1 MIYNLST
8 TILIPGKMAEY
19 YDLATKELIPLYPK
33 IGMKAVGSFRPL
45 TGNMN
50 ETYALYVYDDLAA
63 FQKITVARMKD
74 RDFQNVSAKM
84 SALRV
89 SQSSTL
95 LEPNAWSPM
104 K

>member
-1 MIYNLST
+1 MT
-8 TILIPGKMAEY
+8 EY

-33 IGMKAVGSFRPL
+33 IGMKAVGSFRSL

-50 ETYALYVYDDLAA
+50 QTYALYVFDDLAA
-63 FQKITVARMKD
+63 FQKITAARLKD
-74 RDFQNVSAKM
+74 LAFQKVSAKM
-84 SALRV
+84 SALRI
-89 SQSSTL
+89 SQTSTL